1 MSQQINLL
9 NPASRK
15 QPFSFASLRG
25 MAYGIAAAV
34 TLSLVIGIYEHYRL
48 AGVEAEAVQVAAML
62 KKATAGHTPPAV
74 QAPPK
79 PDAELEMRLRELQ
92 SRHEVRGRI
101 AETLRRALAES
112 SGGFSEY
119 MRVFSRQKMTGVW
132 LTGFD
137 IASGG
142 EELTITGR
150 ASSADLVPAYLQRLN
165 REAPVQ
171 GRQFAK
177 ISVNQ
182 TPAGRQS
189 AQPAEAAPGARGA
202 PSSYVEFM
210 VSTNDPN
217 DKSVRAAADA
227 AQRSAWPSIAT
238 RALLDDAR
246 SAGEVTP

>member
-9 NPASRK
+9 NRASRK
-15 QPFSFASLRG
+15 EPFSFTSLRG
-25 MAYGIAAAV
+25 MAYAIAAAV
-34 TLSLVIGIYEHYRL
+34 TLSLVIGIYERYRL
-48 AGVEAEAVQVAAML
+48 GGVEAEAVQVAAML
-62 KKATAGHTPPAV
+62 KKATAGRTTTATTAL

-92 SRHEVRGRI
+92 AQHEARRRI
-101 AETLRRALAES
+101 VETLRRALAES

-119 MRVFSRQKMTGVW
+119 MRVFSRQKMDGVW

-142 EELTITGR
+142 EELTISGR

-182 TPAGRQS
+182 LPARQS
-189 AQPAEAAPGARGA
+189 AQPPDAAAGARGA
-202 PSSYVEFM
+202 PLSYVEFM
-210 VSTNDPN
+210 VSTNDPS
-217 DKSVRAAADA
+217 DKTRAGDA
-227 AQRSAWPSIAT
+227 AQRSASPWRPK
-238 RALLDDAR
+238 RPQLDDVTGAL
-246 SAGEVTP
+246 GVTP

>member
-9 NPASRK
+9 NRTARK
-15 QPFSFASLRG
+15 EPFSFTSPRG
-25 MAYGIAAAV
+25 MAYGIATAV
-34 TLSLVIGIYEHYRL
+34 TLSLAVGIYENYQLGR
-48 AGVEAEAVQVAAML
+48 VEAEAVQVAAML
-62 KKATAGHTPPAV
+62 NKATAGRKPTAQQP
-74 QAPPK
+74 PPK

-92 SRHEVRGRI
+92 AQHEARGRI
-101 AETLRRALAES
+101 VETLRRALAES

-119 MRVFSRQKMTGVW
+119 MRVFSRQKMDGVW

-182 TPAGRQS
+182 PSMARQS
-189 AQPAEAAPGARGA
+189 AAPDAAPGSRGM

-217 DKSVRAAADA
+217 DKSVRDGLS
-227 AQRSAWPSIAT
+227 AQRGASPSIPT

-246 SAGEVTP
+246 STGQGTP

>member
-9 NPASRK
+9 SRASRK
-15 QPFSFASLRG
+15 EPFSFTSLRG
-25 MAYGIAAAV
+25 MACAIGVAAV
-34 TLSLVIGIYEHYRL
+34 LTLLGGIYEHYRL
-48 AGVEAEAVQVAAML
+48 GAIEAEAVQVAAML
-62 KKATAGHTPPAV
+62 KKASAGRPATAAV

-79 PDAELEMRLRELQ
+79 PDAELEMKVRELQ
-92 SRHEVRGRI
+92 AQHEARRRLVDTVRK
-101 AETLRRALAES
+101 ALAES

-119 MRVFSRQKMTGVW
+119 MRVFSRQKMDGVW

-142 EELTITGR
+142 EDLTISGR

-182 TPAGRQS
+182 LHARQS
-189 AQPAEAAPGARGA
+189 AQPPDAAAGARGT
-202 PSSYVEFM
+202 PPSYVEFM
-210 VSTNDPN
+210 VSTDDPT
-217 DKSVRAAADA
+217 DKTRAGDA
-227 AQRSAWPSIAT
+227 AQRSASPWRPK
-238 RALLDDAR
+238 RPQLDDATG
-246 SAGEVTP
+246 ALEVTP